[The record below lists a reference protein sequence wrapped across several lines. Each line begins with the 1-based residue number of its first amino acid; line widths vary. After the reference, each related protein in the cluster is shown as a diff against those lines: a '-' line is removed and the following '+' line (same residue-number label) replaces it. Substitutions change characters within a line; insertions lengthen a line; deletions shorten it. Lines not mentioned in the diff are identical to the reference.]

1 MQFQYISYIWLLI
14 ASAFASLSLGIY
26 ALLRRRS
33 AKGAV
38 NFILSMM
45 VITIWSSANAL
56 EMSATD
62 FYTKLFW
69 ANVQYFAYCYSPV
82 TLLALCME
90 FTGYD
95 RWIRNRKVLWFAV
108 IPTIIIMLV
117 WTDGL
122 HGLIRYDMHMD
133 YSGSFPVI
141 EKNMALYFLFMQYIL
156 SSLIYL
162 HGYF

>member
-14 ASAFASLSLGIY
+14 ASAFTSVFLGIY

-33 AKGAV
+33 AKGAI
-38 NFILSMM
+38 NFILSM
-45 VITIWSSANAL
+45 VALTIWSSANAL
-56 EMSATD
+56 EMSATE

-95 RWIRNRKVLWFAV
+95 R
-108 IPTIIIMLV
+108 
-117 WTDGL
+117 
-122 HGLIRYDMHMD
+122 
-133 YSGSFPVI
+133 
-141 EKNMALYFLFMQYIL
+141 
-156 SSLIYL
+156 
-162 HGYF
+162 